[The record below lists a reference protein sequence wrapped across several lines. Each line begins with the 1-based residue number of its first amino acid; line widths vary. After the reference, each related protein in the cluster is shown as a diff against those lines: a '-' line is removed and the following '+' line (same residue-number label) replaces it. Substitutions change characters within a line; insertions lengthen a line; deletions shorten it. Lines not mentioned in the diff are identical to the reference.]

1 MNACSTLNTPALNL
15 TQRSYVG
22 SAGSQL
28 LDDMCVPMLRVGLTG
43 GIACGKSSI
52 ADMLMKRGAHYLSA
66 DALAHQVYVPGTAT
80 YDEVVRS
87 FGREILNE
95 DGTINRGKLA
105 NIVFPG
111 RISELN
117 AIVHPEVVKRQNSWM
132 SEVERSDPHG
142 IAVVEAA
149 LLIEAGAD
157 KDFDKV
163 IVVTCDFEQKVERF
177 ARRTNLPLPVARAE
191 VERRSAAQFSD
202 EEKGR
207 RADYIVDNSG
217 SAEDA
222 ERQVERIWSELQPFG

>member
-1 MNACSTLNTPALNL
+1 
-15 TQRSYVG
+15 
-22 SAGSQL
+22 
-28 LDDMCVPMLRVGLTG
+28 MLRVGLTG

-52 ADMLMKRGAHYLSA
+52 AAMLVKRGAHFLQA
-66 DALAHQVYVPGTAT
+66 DGLAHQLYAPGTAT
-80 YDEVVRS
+80 YDKVVRS

-95 DGTINRGKLA
+95 DGAINRSKLA
-105 NIVFPG
+105 NLVFPG
-111 RISELN
+111 RIDELN

-132 SEVERSDPHG
+132 AEVEQSDPHG

-177 ARRTNLPLPVARAE
+177 ARRSNVPLQVARAE

-202 EEKGR
+202 EEKTR

-217 SAEDA
+217 SAEDT
-222 ERQVERIWSELQPFG
+222 ERQVERIWRELQRLESGN